1 MDDLLSGP
9 PLVPPSRR
17 SHRSDAASSLV
28 DSVGGGGG
36 SRGGGGHRE
45 SSRPGSRGGG
55 VSGGEPPLPPPRGRF
70 SSAAPLPS
78 LSGPSAYTFGRG
90 IGPGHG
96 PPEGPVYGRPL
107 HHDTRRHGEAGAS
120 PGTAAPYSEM
130 GPPPQA
136 LLPPPP
142 PPPPPPGSAHR
153 PYTSPLLR
161 GLGGPQA
168 QGAHL
173 PSHMSLSHREG
184 GGMERALGS
193 SPYGAVHPSMAD
205 GYGNG
210 MPRPL
215 LPPLSSVPSRGVVFG
230 ETPLQAPP
238 SGAGPHGW
246 GGGGSHGGHASH
258 SSRAPAY
265 YGRPDGQPPGPA
277 QVPLPPPPP
286 PHPPLP
292 PPPPPHSSAS
302 AYRSDGGRPRVVHPP
317 AQDVYYR
324 GGSGG
329 VGVEPMEYS
338 SGPVDGGYHGS
349 AAADEEEPRD
359 GPSAYERRPR
369 GYRNSSARPDEYR
382 PAHSARRRQSDSEGG
397 SALAGS
403 ALQGSRRHESD
414 EDDERS
420 RRRRPSESDLEDKG
434 VGRGRGGS
442 GGGGGGGS
450 SGVTLAGGPSR
461 LKMSKRQNHWDN
473 YGDEWDEGRVDR
485 DGRDSRDNRDSR
497 DVRYSRDGR
506 TALGDQ
512 GPEGYGGRE
521 LRGSEVR
528 DLGDAHDLH
537 DMLDLRAV
545 RDVRDS
551 RDRHRSRDGRGSRDN
566 RDWRDVG
573 RDAGRDGRHLREMP
587 VACAELDVES
597 APPPVYEETKPLVRR
612 RSASDLDGGRD
623 GPKKKSRS
631 ARVTPQ
637 AVPWAEDP
645 KPRIA
650 RLAYATHQ
658 EPNQLQGVVREPE
671 ELPAVMSPSH
681 AAAHDTRGRQAG
693 GWGDRRRKQQPPVP
707 SSKRQRWVSSTEE
720 DEPEQP
726 AAEETHSD
734 EVGASKPPPGFT
746 SVKDLVPASVPE
758 ALAPKIPTR
767 RYASRSSDSEEDS
780 SGTSGSPGRHRS
792 RGRGRRRARN
802 RGGLPLVEEEE
813 DPARIPPRDGA
824 IPPASDE
831 FDAAPAPPERRP
843 GRGLLWAAPILHA
856 GALQLARLVPS
867 LADRAL
873 PASWV
878 AEDDPKDDRCIT
890 VRGVRLAI
898 PLAYELDPTCR
909 AMDRALDRAENKFRS
924 SRKEKAVGGE
934 RGSVVLRRRPPMK
947 KSRHSMG
954 SPSQPRG
961 SGASPLYGSVGR
973 AAGLPPIPPPGK
985 RLVLRPGPMGAAAA
999 SASRPLS
1006 GAAARSVAKKAA
1018 QLAAKAATVP
1028 DSDPRDV
1035 TGRSMPPGGSSSSLV
1050 PVGPGGSWAMVGPH
1064 VPAAIAVDAS
1074 VAPLPPPEEEV
1085 KEWKKDRGGW
1095 RTFVKTEVV
1104 KAVRA
1109 HGQVTTTLQKLA
1121 RGVSGA
1127 CAREAR
1133 KRSLRSVRAA
1143 DDANRRSRRL
1153 LKDVLTYWRRE
1164 ERERVEERRRLAAET
1179 EAQRSREDEL
1189 REEQRQKN
1197 KLRFLLG
1204 QSEAFSSFL
1213 QAKAQ
1218 ATSAAAAAD
1227 TAGSTAASG
1236 KGAVDATMDSITG
1249 AEDDAELRR
1258 KSEAAAAELLVA
1270 HRAKLAVFDNETVR
1284 QRSISDTAAADRA
1297 ADEARHADEE
1307 GGLGTPSAV
1316 DAMDGVTLA
1325 AGDDAAA
1332 GMSAAA
1338 AEAAA
1343 AEAAAVAT
1351 SLAGSDNKQVA
1362 AVKQPSILLGKMKG
1376 YQLRGLSWLV
1386 SLYDQGING
1395 ILADEMGLGK
1405 TVQTI
1410 SFLAYLAEAE
1420 NNWGPFLVVTPK
1432 ATLHNWQQEV
1442 GKFCPS
1448 LRVLPYWG
1456 SKADRQELRK
1466 HWSQKRM
1473 YRRDSEFHVCVTSYE
1488 TLMTDQTHFPRVKW
1502 QHVVLDEAQA
1512 IKNSASARWKA
1523 LLNFPCRNRLLLT
1536 GTPLQ
1541 NKMSELWSLLH
1552 FIMPTVFDSH
1562 TEFADWFAK
1571 DIEGHAK
1578 NASSMLDSTTL
1589 ARLRTLLDPFMLRR
1603 VKRDVENEMPPKT
1616 ELVVHCDLTPR
1627 QRKLYAGIKA
1637 NISVEEL
1644 RRTLG
1649 VTSGGGGGGGA
1660 AADASEKGQLM
1671 NIIMQLRKVCNH
1683 PETFQRRTPTAPLQF
1698 QRVPPPSIAPL
1709 PPAVLTNKSD
1719 GPPPP
1724 QAVTF
1729 VRESA
1734 LSLPIPSLVRDC
1746 LYFAKAERRKACV
1759 VTCGPLTPHRLAAQW
1774 SPPLKA
1780 GDRATP
1786 LAGGSLSVLRLAG
1799 GLSPSEV
1806 FAIAG
1811 VLAPVYGW
1819 HRITAGVVESLDR
1832 LRTVYG
1838 LPAESETTDTVKN
1851 PLDVPHRRLLL
1862 PSFGKPVAGS
1872 GALGR
1877 ILLPGHE
1884 SPAQMV
1890 EVHTRLLRVTRIH
1903 VPAATAPSV
1912 QLSIPGDASHA
1923 SALNVAL
1930 ALAYPGPPLDS
1941 GVSVAENHAL
1951 WRGLSGNYGGAVGI
1965 SSITMPDRG
1974 RLVADSGKMQVLDAL
1989 LRRLKREG
1997 HKVLVYSQF
2006 TKVMDI
2012 LENYVQTTGFKYVRL
2027 DGQSALADRRD
2038 MVAEWQT
2045 DDELFVFLLSTR
2057 AGGVG
2062 INLTAA
2068 DTVIFFD
2075 SDWNPTVD
2083 SQAMDRAH
2091 RLGQERPVTVYR
2103 LLARG
2108 TIEERIRSRALQKE
2122 RINDLVIKGGQIA
2135 SEAEQADGDATNLRD
2150 LAALLMG
2157 EDDIDDKA
2165 QQLAGVSASIT
2176 TVATTPGSAS
2186 VPVAASA

>member
-1 MDDLLSGP
+1 MG
-9 PLVPPSRR
+9 
-17 SHRSDAASSLV
+17 
-28 DSVGGGGG
+28 DSVGGGGGG

-45 SSRPGSRGGG
+45 SSHPGSRGGG
-55 VSGGEPPLPPPRGRF
+55 LSGGEPPLPPPRGRF
-70 SSAAPLPS
+70 SSATPLPS
-78 LSGPSAYTFGRG
+78 LSGPPAYAYGRG
-90 IGPGHG
+90 LGPSHG

-107 HHDTRRHGEAGAS
+107 HHDARRHSDTGES
-120 PGTAAPYSEM
+120 PGAAAPYSEM
-130 GPPPQA
+130 GPPSQA

-142 PPPPPPGSAHR
+142 PPPPPPGSSHR
-153 PYTSPLLR
+153 SYASPLMR
-161 GLGGPQA
+161 GLGGPQS

-173 PSHMSLSHREG
+173 PGHMSLSRREAG
-184 GGMERALGS
+184 GIDRGLGS

-205 GYGNG
+205 GGYGSG
-210 MPRPL
+210 LPRPL

-230 ETPLQAPP
+230 ETPLSAPP
-238 SGAGPHGW
+238 SGAGPQAW
-246 GGGGSHGGHASH
+246 GGGGSHGGHSAH
-258 SSRAPAY
+258 PSRAPAY
-265 YGRPDGQPPGPA
+265 YGHPDGQPPGPA

-302 AYRSDGGRPRVVHPP
+302 AYRSDGGRPRVVHPS
-317 AQDVYYR
+317 AHEVYYR

-338 SGPVDGGYHGS
+338 SGPVDGSYHGN
-349 AAADEEEPRD
+349 AAAEEEDPRD
-359 GPSAYERRPR
+359 GPNAYARHAR
-369 GYRNSSARPDEYR
+369 GYRSSSARPDEYR
-382 PAHSARRRQSDSEGG
+382 PSHSGRHRQSDSEGG
-397 SALAGS
+397 NAVAGL
-403 ALQGSRRHESD
+403 ALQASRRRESD

-420 RRRRPSESDLEDKG
+420 RRRRPGESELEGTG
-434 VGRGRGGS
+434 VGRGRSGGDGGGVGGS
-442 GGGGGGGS
+442 GSVALGDGH
-450 SGVTLAGGPSR
+450 SR
-461 LKMSKRQNHWDN
+461 SVKAPKRQSHWDK
-473 YGDEWDEGRVDR
+473 YGDEWDEGRVGRDGR
-485 DGRDSRDNRDSR
+485 DGRDSRDGRDNRDP
-497 DVRYSRDGR
+497 RYSRVGRAALDG
-506 TALGDQ
+506 TGLD
-512 GPEGYGGRE
+512 GYECRDI
-521 LRGSEVR
+521 RDSDVR
-528 DLGDAHDLH
+528 DLGDAHGVH
-537 DMLDLRAV
+537 DMRDLRDA
-545 RDVRDS
+545 RDGRDS

-566 RDWRDVG
+566 RDGRDVG
-573 RDAGRDGRHLREMP
+573 RDAGRDGRHPRDARELP
-587 VACAELDVES
+587 VARAEVMVES
-597 APPPVYEETKPLVRR
+597 TPPPVYEETRPLVRR
-612 RSASDLDGGRD
+612 RSASDLDSGRD

-631 ARVTPQ
+631 ARTTPHTL
-637 AVPWAEDP
+637 PWTEDP
-645 KPRIA
+645 KPA
-650 RLAYATHQ
+650 RVARPAYETPQ
-658 EPNQLQGVVREPE
+658 EPREHDEVIREPE
-671 ELPAVMSPSH
+671 ELPVEVSPPH
-681 AAAHDTRGRQAG
+681 AAAIHSRGKQPVGR
-693 GWGDRRRKQQPPVP
+693 GDRRRRQPPP
-707 SSKRQRWVSSTEE
+707 ASSTKRQRWVSSTEE
-720 DEPEQP
+720 DEPAHP
-726 AAEETHSD
+726 AAEETHS
-734 EVGASKPPPGFT
+734 EEEGASKPPAGFT
-746 SVKDLVPASVPE
+746 SVKDLVPAGVPE

-780 SGTSGSPGRHRS
+780 SGTSGSPGRRRS
-792 RGRGRRRARN
+792 RGRGGRRARM
-802 RGGLPLVEEEE
+802 RAGLPAVEEPDE

-824 IPPASDE
+824 VPPASDE

-843 GRGLLWAAPILHA
+843 GRGLLWTAPILHA

-898 PLAYELDPTCR
+898 PLMYELDPTCR

-961 SGASPLYGSVGR
+961 AGVSPLYGPVGR
-973 AAGLPPIPPPGK
+973 PAGLPPIPPPGK
-985 RLVLRPGPMGAAAA
+985 RLMLRPGPVSAAAA

-1028 DSDPRDV
+1028 DSDARDGS
-1035 TGRSMPPGGSSSSLV
+1035 GRAVPPGGSSSSLV
-1050 PVGPGGSWAMVGPH
+1050 PAGPGGNWAVVGPH
-1064 VPAAIAVDAS
+1064 APVAAAAEVS
-1074 VAPLPPPEEEV
+1074 VAPPPPPVEEV

-1227 TAGSTAASG
+1227 TAGSTAATG
-1236 KGAVDATMDSITG
+1236 RAAVDATMDSITG

-1270 HRAKLAVFDNETVR
+1270 HRAKLAVFDTETVR

-1297 ADEARHADEE
+1297 ADEARHADDE
-1307 GGLGTPSAV
+1307 GGLRTPSAV
-1316 DAMDGVTLA
+1316 DVMDGVTSA
-1325 AGDDAAA
+1325 AGGDAAA

-1649 VTSGGGGGGGA
+1649 VTSGGGGGGSA

-1734 LSLPIPSLVRDC
+1734 LSFPMPSLVRDC
-1746 LYFAKAERRKACV
+1746 LYFAQAERRKACV
-1759 VTCGPLTPHRLAAQW
+1759 VTCGPLTPDRLAVQW
-1774 SPPLKA
+1774 SPPFKA
-1780 GDRATP
+1780 ENRSTP
-1786 LAGGSLSVLRLAG
+1786 LSGGSLSVLRLAG

-1806 FAIAG
+1806 FAIAV

-1819 HRITAGVVESLDR
+1819 HRITAGVVEGLDR
-1832 LRTVYG
+1832 LHTVYG
-1838 LPAESETTDTVKN
+1838 SPVESETTGEAQN
-1851 PLDVPHRRLLL
+1851 PLNVPHRRLLL
-1862 PSFGKPVAGS
+1862 PSFGKRVAG
-1872 GALGR
+1872 GGGLGR

-1912 QLSIPGDASHA
+1912 QPSIPGDASHA
-1923 SALNVAL
+1923 SALSAAQ
-1930 ALAYPGPPLDS
+1930 ALAYPGPPVDS

-1951 WRGLSGNYGGAVGI
+1951 WRGLSGNYGGAVGT
-1965 SSITMPDRG
+1965 SSISMPDRG

-2165 QQLAGVSASIT
+2165 QQLAGLSASVT

>member
-1 MDDLLSGP
+1 M
-9 PLVPPSRR
+9 
-17 SHRSDAASSLV
+17 
-28 DSVGGGGG
+28 
-36 SRGGGGHRE
+36 
-45 SSRPGSRGGG
+45 
-55 VSGGEPPLPPPRGRF
+55 
-70 SSAAPLPS
+70 
-78 LSGPSAYTFGRG
+78 
-90 IGPGHG
+90 
-96 PPEGPVYGRPL
+96 
-107 HHDTRRHGEAGAS
+107 
-120 PGTAAPYSEM
+120 
-130 GPPPQA
+130 
-136 LLPPPP
+136 
-142 PPPPPPGSAHR
+142 
-153 PYTSPLLR
+153 
-161 GLGGPQA
+161 
-168 QGAHL
+168 
-173 PSHMSLSHREG
+173 
-184 GGMERALGS
+184 
-193 SPYGAVHPSMAD
+193 
-205 GYGNG
+205 
-210 MPRPL
+210 
-215 LPPLSSVPSRGVVFG
+215 
-230 ETPLQAPP
+230 
-238 SGAGPHGW
+238 
-246 GGGGSHGGHASH
+246 
-258 SSRAPAY
+258 
-265 YGRPDGQPPGPA
+265 
-277 QVPLPPPPP
+277 
-286 PHPPLP
+286 
-292 PPPPPHSSAS
+292 
-302 AYRSDGGRPRVVHPP
+302 
-317 AQDVYYR
+317 
-324 GGSGG
+324 
-329 VGVEPMEYS
+329 
-338 SGPVDGGYHGS
+338 
-349 AAADEEEPRD
+349 
-359 GPSAYERRPR
+359 
-369 GYRNSSARPDEYR
+369 
-382 PAHSARRRQSDSEGG
+382 
-397 SALAGS
+397 
-403 ALQGSRRHESD
+403 
-414 EDDERS
+414 
-420 RRRRPSESDLEDKG
+420 
-434 VGRGRGGS
+434 
-442 GGGGGGGS
+442 
-450 SGVTLAGGPSR
+450 
-461 LKMSKRQNHWDN
+461 
-473 YGDEWDEGRVDR
+473 
-485 DGRDSRDNRDSR
+485 
-497 DVRYSRDGR
+497 
-506 TALGDQ
+506 
-512 GPEGYGGRE
+512 
-521 LRGSEVR
+521 
-528 DLGDAHDLH
+528 
-537 DMLDLRAV
+537 
-545 RDVRDS
+545 
-551 RDRHRSRDGRGSRDN
+551 
-566 RDWRDVG
+566 
-573 RDAGRDGRHLREMP
+573 
-587 VACAELDVES
+587 
-597 APPPVYEETKPLVRR
+597 
-612 RSASDLDGGRD
+612 
-623 GPKKKSRS
+623 
-631 ARVTPQ
+631 
-637 AVPWAEDP
+637 
-645 KPRIA
+645 
-650 RLAYATHQ
+650 
-658 EPNQLQGVVREPE
+658 
-671 ELPAVMSPSH
+671 
-681 AAAHDTRGRQAG
+681 
-693 GWGDRRRKQQPPVP
+693 
-707 SSKRQRWVSSTEE
+707 
-720 DEPEQP
+720 
-726 AAEETHSD
+726 
-734 EVGASKPPPGFT
+734 
-746 SVKDLVPASVPE
+746 
-758 ALAPKIPTR
+758 
-767 RYASRSSDSEEDS
+767 
-780 SGTSGSPGRHRS
+780 
-792 RGRGRRRARN
+792 
-802 RGGLPLVEEEE
+802 
-813 DPARIPPRDGA
+813 
-824 IPPASDE
+824 
-831 FDAAPAPPERRP
+831 
-843 GRGLLWAAPILHA
+843 
-856 GALQLARLVPS
+856 
-867 LADRAL
+867 
-873 PASWV
+873 
-878 AEDDPKDDRCIT
+878 
-890 VRGVRLAI
+890 
-898 PLAYELDPTCR
+898 
-909 AMDRALDRAENKFRS
+909 
-924 SRKEKAVGGE
+924 
-934 RGSVVLRRRPPMK
+934 
-947 KSRHSMG
+947 
-954 SPSQPRG
+954 
-961 SGASPLYGSVGR
+961 
-973 AAGLPPIPPPGK
+973 
-985 RLVLRPGPMGAAAA
+985 
-999 SASRPLS
+999 
-1006 GAAARSVAKKAA
+1006 
-1018 QLAAKAATVP
+1018 AAKAATTP
-1028 DSDPRDV
+1028 DLDPADV
-1035 TGRSMPPGGSSSSLV
+1035 AGRLSLPGLNSSSLIGSAGDDDELAMGRDHSPGMTLEAAVAAV
-1050 PVGPGGSWAMVGPH
+1050 PR
-1064 VPAAIAVDAS
+1064 
-1074 VAPLPPPEEEV
+1074 PEDDIR
-1085 KEWKKDRGGW
+1085 WKKDRNAW
-1095 RTFVKTEVV
+1095 HTFVKTDVV

-1109 HGQVTTTLQKLA
+1109 HGQVTTTLQKLS
-1121 RGVSGA
+1121 RGVSAA

-1179 EAQRSREDEL
+1179 EALRTREDEL

-1227 TAGSTAASG
+1227 KAGAAS
-1236 KGAVDATMDSITG
+1236 APSVAAAAAPPVDASMDSITG
-1249 AEDDAELRR
+1249 TEDDAELRR
-1258 KSEAAAAELLVA
+1258 KSEAAASELLVA
-1270 HRAKLAVFDNETVR
+1270 HRAKLAQFDNETVR

-1297 ADEARHADEE
+1297 ADEARHADDE
-1307 GGLGTPSAV
+1307 GGLVAPTAAN
-1316 DAMDGVTLA
+1316 AMDGVTPA
-1325 AGDDAAA
+1325 ATEGHTPA
-1332 GMSAAA
+1332 SAAA

-1343 AEAAAVAT
+1343 AEAAAAAM

-1649 VTSGGGGGGGA
+1649 VNSGGGGGT
-1660 AADASEKGQLM
+1660 ADASEKGQLM

-1698 QRVPPPSIAPL
+1698 QRSPPPSISPL

-1724 QAVTF
+1724 QTVTL

-1734 LSLPIPSLVRDC
+1734 LSLSYPSLVQEC
-1746 LYFAKAERRKACV
+1746 LALAEAERQKACV
-1759 VTCGPLTPHRLAAQW
+1759 VTCGPLTPARLTKQW
-1774 SPPLKA
+1774 FPPAKTGSP
-1780 GDRATP
+1780 ATP
-1786 LAGGSLSVLRLAG
+1786 VPGGSLSALRLAG
-1799 GLSPSEV
+1799 GLSPTEI

-1819 HRITAGVVESLDR
+1819 HRITAGVVEGLDR

-1838 LPAESETTDTVKN
+1838 SSDDEGVSCGEN

-1862 PSFGKPVAGS
+1862 PMRGTRGAG
-1872 GALGR
+1872 GGGLAP

-1903 VPAATAPSV
+1903 VPAATAPPAHAFV
-1912 QLSIPGDASHA
+1912 PGDASHA
-1923 SALNVAL
+1923 AALRAVEAS
-1930 ALAYPGPPLDS
+1930 AYPSPPVDS
-1941 GVSVAENHAL
+1941 GVSVAENYAL
-1951 WRGLSGNYGGAVGI
+1951 WRGLSGNYGGAVGT
-1965 SSITMPDRG
+1965 SSISMPDRG

-2045 DDELFVFLLSTR
+2045 DDDLFVFLLSTR

-2108 TIEERIRSRALQKE
+2108 TIEDRIRSRALQKE

-2135 SEAEQADGDATNLRD
+2135 AEADQADADTTNLRD

-2157 EDDIDDKA
+2157 EDDIDDKV
-2165 QQLAGVSASIT
+2165 QQLAGVSVT

-2186 VPVAASA
+2186 VPVAA